1 MLFQLSLPLP
11 VVLHAR
17 ARTHACSTIRPEDTM
32 DDIIPNEVV
41 SKVYRLVPGP
51 ASRPEGEPITDFLHN
66 GWNPLNGVA
75 DP

>member
-1 MLFQLSLPLP
+1 
-11 VVLHAR
+11 
-17 ARTHACSTIRPEDTM
+17 M